1 MSKNISLKSF
11 NLLPA
16 LKKFYS
22 RYSRHAAFAGIIIIL
37 LIYVMVVFKI
47 KGLASAEPS
56 PDQETVVTGSIPKI
70 DGKAVQQIQSLE
82 ASNTEV
88 HSLFEQARNNPFQ
101 E

>member
-1 MSKNISLKSF
+1 MSKNI
-11 NLLPA
+11 
-16 LKKFYS
+16 